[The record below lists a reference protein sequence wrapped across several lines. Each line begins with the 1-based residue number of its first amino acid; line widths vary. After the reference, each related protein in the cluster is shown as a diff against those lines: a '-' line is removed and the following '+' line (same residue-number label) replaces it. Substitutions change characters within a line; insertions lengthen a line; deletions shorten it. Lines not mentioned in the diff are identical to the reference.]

1 MILDYTE
8 QFFKIKVIGFY
19 VMLGLLALIII
30 VGIVFIIIDFIENK
44 KKWLEK
50 LWSGYS

>member
-1 MILDYTE
+1 MMLNYTE

-30 VGIVFIIIDFIENK
+30 VGIVFIIIEFIRNRRK
-44 KKWLEK
+44 
-50 LWSGYS
+50 

>member
-19 VMLGLLALIII
+19 VMLGLFALMIIA
-30 VGIVFIIIDFIENK
+30 GIIFIIIEFIKNK
-44 KKWLEK
+44 RR
-50 LWSGYS
+50 

>member
-1 MILDYTE
+1 MLNYTE

-30 VGIVFIIIDFIENK
+30 VGIVFIIIDFIRNRRK
-44 KKWLEK
+44 
-50 LWSGYS
+50 

>member
-19 VMLGLLALIII
+19 VMLGLLALMII
-30 VGIVFIIIDFIENK
+30 VGIVFIIIEFIRNRRK
-44 KKWLEK
+44 
-50 LWSGYS
+50 